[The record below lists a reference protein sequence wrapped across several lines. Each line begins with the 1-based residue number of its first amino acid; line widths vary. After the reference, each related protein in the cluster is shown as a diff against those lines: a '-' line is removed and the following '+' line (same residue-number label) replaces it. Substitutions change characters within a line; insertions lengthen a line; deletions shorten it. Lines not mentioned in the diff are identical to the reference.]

1 MGADA
6 RCLQLLEEWT
16 NSDGELVCAQD
27 DLTAAKDHLNK
38 VTVGCKRAVR
48 NQDFGFHFTFRPQ
61 VFFRPQILAL
71 SPLKE
76 SQQRRNQDHSKA
88 LALKIEIDMPY
99 ALVEPREA
107 YPRGK

>member
-38 VTVGCKRAVR
+38 VKAQAADEMVSLEIAKASAAAAVEATLYDLGPLEKTVE
-48 NQDFGFHFTFRPQ
+48 QF
-61 VFFRPQILAL
+61 
-71 SPLKE
+71 
-76 SQQRRNQDHSKA
+76 
-88 LALKIEIDMPY
+88 
-99 ALVEPREA
+99 
-107 YPRGK
+107 